1 MHRMEAL
8 MDRQL
13 TVRITDVLADRLD
26 QAAREMRRKRS
37 DIVRLALEEFLG
49 EPDSEKLPRPV
60 DLARDLIGSVESGI
74 PDLGQNHRQHLLT
87 RLRHA
92 R

>member
-1 MHRMEAL
+1 

-13 TVRITDVLADRLD
+13 TVRITDALADRLD

-37 DIVRLALEEFLG
+37 EVVRLALEEFLE
-49 EPDSEKLPRPV
+49 EPDTGKNPRPI
-60 DLARDLIGSVESGI
+60 DLARDLIGSVETGI
-74 PDLGQNHRQHLLT
+74 PDLGQNHRQHLLN

>member
-1 MHRMEAL
+1 
-8 MDRQL
+8 MDRQV
-13 TVRITDVLADRLD
+13 TVRMTDVLADRLD

-37 DIVRLALEEFLG
+37 EVVRLALEEFLG
-49 EPDSEKLPRPV
+49 EPDRKELPRPA

-74 PDLGQNHRQHLLT
+74 PDLGQNHRQHLLN